1 MVFFQNQYRTFL
13 SMAFVLLLSVPC
25 SLKAE
30 FKQFLDIDFTQ
41 KSKSTG
47 DKPACISYNE
57 TRQTE
62 ARKFKA
68 GHQPYLATQ
77 TPLHKSKTHQGLQAE
92 FFSAQKEKIP
102 TYLLHCKFL
111 I

>member
-1 MVFFQNQYRTFL
+1 MGFLQRKYRTIL
-13 SMAFVLLLSVPC
+13 SMAFVLLLTVPC

-41 KSKSTG
+41 KSKTTA
-47 DKPACISYNE
+47 DKPACISYTE
-57 TRQTE
+57 TQQRE
-62 ARKFKA
+62 SRKFKA
-68 GHQPYLATQ
+68 GLQPYLATK
-77 TPLHKSKTHQGLQAE
+77 TPLHKSENHQGLQAE

-102 TYLLHCKFL
+102 TYLLYCKFL

>member
-41 KSKSTG
+41 KSKTTG
-47 DKPACISYNE
+47 DKTTCISYHE
-57 TRQTE
+57 TQQTE

-68 GHQPYLATQ
+68 GNQPYLEAK
-77 TPLHKSKTHQGLQAE
+77 TPLHQSETHRGLQAE

-102 TYLLHCKFL
+102 TYLLYCTFL